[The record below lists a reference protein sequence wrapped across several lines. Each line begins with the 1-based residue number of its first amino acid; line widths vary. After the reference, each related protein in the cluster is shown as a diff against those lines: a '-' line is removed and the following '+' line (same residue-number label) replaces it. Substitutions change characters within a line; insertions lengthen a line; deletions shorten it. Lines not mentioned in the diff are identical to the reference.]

1 MRPTRSEIGELFRLA
16 VPVVTVQ
23 VGMMMLGVVDTIMV
37 GRVSP
42 AHLAAVA
49 LGNLYF
55 FGVSVFGQGV
65 LFALDP
71 VISQAVGAG
80 DREGVARGLQRGVL
94 LALALSLA
102 TGLLVLPVRPA
113 LALLRQPAEVIPLAS
128 IYAHAILPGLIPYY
142 LYIVLRQVLQ
152 SLGRLK
158 PIIATIVLANVA
170 HVLINWVLIFGK
182 LGAPA
187 LGVVGAGFSTSSCR
201 WLMVALVLTMARRSL
216 TPHLHPIRREIFHR
230 APLRRMI
237 RLGAPIGA
245 QIQLEFGAFAMIGIC
260 MGWLGTAAI
269 AAHQV
274 ALNLASL
281 VFMVPLGVAQAASV
295 LVGRSVGRGDAAGA
309 RRAAGAGLAVG
320 AAFMTLTATLFIS
333 VPRLLASVYSSE
345 AAVVSIAAMLIPV
358 AGIFQVF
365 DGLQVVA
372 TSVLRGVG
380 DTRVPMALHVAGF
393 WLVGIPVSLLV
404 GFGFGV
410 GPVGLW
416 WGLAVGLGVVSVLL
430 LLRVLRRF
438 SGELRRISIDEHL
451 AVEAFSFGSEPAL
464 VEGPELAPEGI
475 VG

>member
-1 MRPTRSEIGELFRLA
+1 MRPSRAELVELFRLA

-23 VGMMMLGVVDTIMV
+23 VGMMMLGVVDSIMV

-55 FGVSVFGQGV
+55 FGVSIFGQGV

-80 DREGVARGLQRGVL
+80 DREGIARGLQRGVF
-94 LALALSLA
+94 LALVLSVLTALLI
-102 TGLLVLPVRPA
+102 LPVGPA
-113 LALLRQPAEVIPLAS
+113 LALLRQPAEVRPIAVS
-128 IYAHAILPGLIPYY
+128 YAYSVLPGLIPYY
-142 LYIVLRQVLQ
+142 LYIVLRQALQ
-152 SLGRLK
+152 AQGRLT
-158 PIIATIVLANVA
+158 PIVATIVLANVV
-170 HVLINWVLIFGK
+170 HVFLNWVLIFGN
-182 LGAPA
+182 LGSPA
-187 LGVVGAGFSTSSCR
+187 MGVVGAGFSTSACR
-201 WLMVALVLTMARRSL
+201 WLMVGCVLALAWRALV
-216 TPHLHPIRREIFHR
+216 PHLHPVRREAFAR
-230 APLRRMI
+230 GPLGRMV

-260 MGWLGTAAI
+260 MGWLGTVAI
-269 AAHQV
+269 ASHQV

-295 LVGRSVGRGDAAGA
+295 LVGRSVGRGDSAGA

-333 VPRLLASVYSSE
+333 APRLLAGIYSSE
-345 AAVVSIAAMLIPV
+345 VEVVALAAALLPV

-393 WLVGIPVSLLV
+393 WVVGIPVSLVV
-404 GFGFGV
+404 GFVLDG

-416 WGLAVGLGVVSVLL
+416 LGLAVGLGVVAVLL
-430 LLRVLRRF
+430 LFRVHERF
-438 SGELRRISIDEHL
+438 SGELRRIAIEDQP
-451 AVEAFSFGSEPAL
+451 VEAFSFGSDPVA
-464 VEGPELAPEGI
+464 VEVPELTPERPAP
-475 VG
+475 